1 MQPPEQQ
8 RQSDS
13 SWLLQRRD
21 LAPEEFATYLLELGT
36 LVLQRRL
43 VAPTAATRARRN
55 VEQITAY
62 QK

>member
-13 SWLLQRRD
+13 SWLLQMRD

-36 LVLQRRL
+36 QALRRRL
-43 VAPTAATRARRN
+43 VAPTARQPRPSKR
-55 VEQITAY
+55 
-62 QK
+62 

>member
-1 MQPPEQQ
+1 MHLPEQQ

-36 LVLQRRL
+36 LALRRRL
-43 VAPTAATRARRN
+43 VAPTSRYPRPSER
-55 VEQITAY
+55 
-62 QK
+62 

>member
-1 MQPPEQQ
+1 MQLPEQQ

-36 LVLQRRL
+36 LVLRRRL
-43 VAPTAATRARRN
+43 VAPPASHPCPSKR
-55 VEQITAY
+55 
-62 QK
+62 

>member
-21 LAPEEFATYLLELGT
+21 LAPEEFATYLIELGA
-36 LVLQRRL
+36 LALRRRL
-43 VAPTAATRARRN
+43 VAPTSRHSRPS
-55 VEQITAY
+55 
-62 QK
+62 KH

>member
-1 MQPPEQQ
+1 MQLPEQQ

-36 LVLQRRL
+36 LVLRRRL
-43 VAPTAATRARRN
+43 GAPTARQPRPSKR
-55 VEQITAY
+55 
-62 QK
+62 

>member
-1 MQPPEQQ
+1 MQLPKQQ

-36 LVLQRRL
+36 LALRRRL
-43 VAPTAATRARRN
+43 VAPTVRQPRPSKR
-55 VEQITAY
+55 
-62 QK
+62 

>member
-1 MQPPEQQ
+1 MQLPEQQ

-36 LVLQRRL
+36 LVLRRRL
-43 VAPTAATRARRN
+43 VAPTTSHPRQSKR
-55 VEQITAY
+55 
-62 QK
+62 